1 MYRAFRSSCT
11 QKGRLK
17 HNRSV
22 SQLVYKQRCFHQCII
37 TAEKL
42 IFSTLFAVL

>member
-1 MYRAFRSSCT
+1 MYRAARSSST

-22 SQLVYKQRCFHQCII
+22 SQLVHKQGCFHQCII

-42 IFSTLFAVL
+42 IFRKLFALL